1 MGAKST
7 RIKLGVLG
15 IKSGSE
21 GIAKE
26 STVARILD
34 QTRSS
39 KDKKKKQ
46 AGEEDNQEE
55 VCR

>member
-55 VCR
+55 V